1 MDSQTQQDRIILHV
15 DGNNFFA
22 SCECLHRPELREV
35 PMAVAGDPESRHGI
49 ILAKNQ
55 LAKARGVQT
64 AEPIWQAQRKCPGL
78 VLVAPH
84 RETYSRI
91 SKAMNRIFLDYTD
104 LVEPAS
110 IDESYLDLTGSL
122 HLLGDT
128 PAAAADL
135 IRCRVREELGITVS
149 VGVSF
154 CKTFAKLG
162 SDYKKPDATTCF
174 PRQAVPTLIWP
185 MPVGN
190 LLYVGGKF
198 AQQLQELGIHT
209 IGDLAQSDPAMLRR
223 RFGARGESAWR
234 CANGDDSEPVRPYHE
249 PREVKSIG
257 NSITFRRN
265 LTGEREL
272 RLGFTALAES
282 VSERMLRQHLCCHT
296 VQIQIKDPQFHTI
309 SRQITTPQGVY
320 LARELTHAAMT
331 LAAGSWNFRK
341 PVRLLSLTAKQ
352 LSPLE
357 EDTEQLSLFAPPEQ
371 SERRARQDKLEGAL
385 RSIRGRFGKDA
396 IQLGGFLD
404 NDLGLSGS
412 GNKLEEDD

>member
-1 MDSQTQQDRIILHV
+1 
-15 DGNNFFA
+15 
-22 SCECLHRPELREV
+22 
-35 PMAVAGDPESRHGI
+35 
-49 ILAKNQ
+49 
-55 LAKARGVQT
+55 
-64 AEPIWQAQRKCPGL
+64 
-78 VLVAPH
+78 
-84 RETYSRI
+84 
-91 SKAMNRIFLDYTD
+91 
-104 LVEPAS
+104 
-110 IDESYLDLTGSL
+110 
-122 HLLGDT
+122 
-128 PAAAADL
+128 
-135 IRCRVREELGITVS
+135 
-149 VGVSF
+149 
-154 CKTFAKLG
+154 
-162 SDYKKPDATTCF
+162 
-174 PRQAVPTLIWP
+174 

-309 SRQITTPQGVY
+309 SRQVTTPQGVY

-331 LAAGSWNFRK
+331 LAAGSWNFRN

-352 LSPLE
+352 PPLWRR
-357 EDTEQLSLFAPPEQ
+357 TQ
-371 SERRARQDKLEGAL
+371 SSSACLPLRSSRNGVRARTSWRGPALHPGAL
-385 RSIRGRFGKDA
+385 WQRRHPAGR
-396 IQLGGFLD
+396 
-404 NDLGLSGS
+404 LSGQ
-412 GNKLEEDD
+412 